1 MKKILL
7 PITLFFCFLSVKAE
21 IKLPNIIGS
30 NMVIQQN
37 ADVRFWGKAAKN
49 AKVEFQSLGTR
60 KSLAHRQ
67 IRTGIFLLPLRQKI
81 LLLSRRQ

>member
-7 PITLFFCFLSVKAE
+7 PITLFFCFLSAKAE

-37 ADVRFWGKAAKN
+37 AGVRFWGKAAKN
-49 AKVEFQSLGTR
+49 AKELYPNAHISVFQYRISDASLETICE
-60 KSLAHRQ
+60 L
-67 IRTGIFLLPLRQKI
+67 
-81 LLLSRRQ
+81 